1 MSGAYIPQPS
11 SLNVPAPPTTAQVAV
26 RIMASMQAQ
35 QGVATDFNPG
45 SNVRTYSEA
54 TGSVVEI
61 QGISMQALV
70 FQAMIYGVYA
80 AFGITPL
87 PETYATVSLVFATTS
102 GANPPPVPYAVSILQ
117 GTIAGTAGGV
127 NFQTTQAVVLP
138 IGSSSITVPAVAVD
152 PGPTGNVGPNTIT
165 NLLTSLTYPL
175 VVYNPVA
182 AQGGSN
188 AEVPSQTLA
197 RFMAKVAA
205 LGLGSP
211 VAIANSVIGI
221 AGAPGETVQQANCY
235 EPWMVTSGTPEAGFT
250 VYIDNGSGN
259 ASTTL
264 INNVIT
270 FLNGNLQT
278 GALGNRPAGVP
289 YQVLAVVPVIC
300 NIVITGTVSSSTL
313 ISTLTTSITND
324 IDAYFQTVQFNQ
336 TVYQTTIVA
345 LVANVSGAYLTALS
359 VVLEDANGNPV
370 SSVSALEYERV
381 ILNQLTITLTT

>member
-1 MSGAYIPQPS
+1 
-11 SLNVPAPPTTAQVAV
+11 
-26 RIMASMQAQ
+26 
-35 QGVATDFNPG
+35 
-45 SNVRTYSEA
+45 
-54 TGSVVEI
+54 
-61 QGISMQALV
+61 
-70 FQAMIYGVYA
+70 
-80 AFGITPL
+80 
-87 PETYATVSLVFATTS
+87 
-102 GANPPPVPYAVSILQ
+102 
-117 GTIAGTAGGV
+117 
-127 NFQTTQAVVLP
+127 
-138 IGSSSITVPAVAVD
+138 
-152 PGPTGNVGPNTIT
+152 
-165 NLLTSLTYPL
+165 
-175 VVYNPVA
+175 
-182 AQGGSN
+182 
-188 AEVPSQTLA
+188 
-197 RFMAKVAA
+197 MAKVAA

-221 AGAPGETVQQANCY
+221 AGAPGEVVQQANCY
-235 EPWMVTSGTPEAGFT
+235 EPWLATSGAPAQAGFI
-250 VYIDNGSGN
+250 VYIDSGSGS

-300 NIVITGTVSSSTL
+300 NIIITGTISSSTL

-370 SSVSALEYERV
+370 PSISTLEYERV
-381 ILNQLTITLTT
+381 ILNQLTITLTQ